1 MTLPVRLSL
10 DWCGAQW
17 PRVESTVA
25 GNRGM
30 DRLDSRRWDG
40 ARRDF
45 CYIFEGCM
53 GLAGQRLHGRRGKPC
68 MGTCVFMQKDG
79 TALKMATG

>member
-17 PRVESTVA
+17 PRAESTVA

-30 DRLDSRRWDG
+30 DRLGSRRWDG

-45 CYIFEGCM
+45 CYILGV
-53 GLAGQRLHGRRGKPC
+53 HGASWLEAAWPRG
-68 MGTCVFMQKDG
+68 
-79 TALKMATG
+79 